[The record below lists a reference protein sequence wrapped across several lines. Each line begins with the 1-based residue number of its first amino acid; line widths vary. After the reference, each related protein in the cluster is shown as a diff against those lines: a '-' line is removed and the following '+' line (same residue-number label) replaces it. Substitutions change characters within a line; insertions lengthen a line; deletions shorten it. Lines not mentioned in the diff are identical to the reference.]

1 MQILSVINSIQTLN
15 LSICSYLKKTEP
27 AWKSKD
33 SSGKNLSKNSAG
45 LFLKDAN
52 QHISISYKA

>member
-1 MQILSVINSIQTLN
+1 MQL
-15 LSICSYLKKTEP
+15 LKKTEP